1 MGFGGLLELKLS
13 SLPHTMFRE
22 IIYAFKSG
30 KYFEISETEKF
41 ELTADDVHDVFGL
54 LNSGPKLDLVITRF
68 PGSADADG
76 EALKGA
82 WREKYG
88 IANNKSG
95 IPLNKVQETLL
106 ESLVADDE
114 FKKTFVL
121 FVMSCFVAPVSG
133 YVVDLRLLSAVE
145 DVSRIKEFNWCQF
158 VFSDLVTS
166 VRETLNGR
174 KNIRCCVVLLAITYF
189 HRYFFSGDQ
198 F

>member
-22 IIYAFKSG
+22 FIYVFRSG
-30 KYFEISETEKF
+30 KYFEISETERF

-54 LNSGPKLDLVITRF
+54 PNSGPKLDLVILWVS
-68 PGSADADG
+68 GSRDLDG
-76 EALKGA
+76 EVLKRA

-114 FKKTFVL
+114 FKKTFIL
-121 FVMSCFVAPVSG
+121 LAMSCFLAPVSG
-133 YVVDLRLLSAVE
+133 YVLDLRLLSAVE
-145 DVSRIKEFNWCQF
+145 DVSRIKEVNWCRL
-158 VFSDLVTS
+158 SSRTW
-166 VRETLNGR
+166 
-174 KNIRCCVVLLAITYF
+174 
-189 HRYFFSGDQ
+189 
-198 F
+198 